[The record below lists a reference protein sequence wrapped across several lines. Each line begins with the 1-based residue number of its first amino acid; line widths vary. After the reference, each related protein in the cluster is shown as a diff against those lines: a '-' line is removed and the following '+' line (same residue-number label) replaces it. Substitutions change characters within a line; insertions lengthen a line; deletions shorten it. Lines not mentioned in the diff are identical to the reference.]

1 MRRGITY
8 TRTHAR
14 TECDIKEEHARS
26 SVRKKKKSAF
36 PRTLGARARAKDERR
51 FSKREKIPKK
61 RTLQHPRMTFTVFHH
76 ASIRVPGR
84 LERPSAV
91 GRLHRARGP
100 FFFVFFVIVVV
111 FFFFS
116 VGEFDESFHVLRRH
130 RGVFEPLSY
139 SEKRGE
145 RVVFGG
151 VRKGARKRARSVR
164 DAQTI
169 AFKPRAILFSV
180 ECAKKPAR
188 SRVACALR
196 RALPGNTLGD
206 DDAPLLK
213 YTRL

>member
-1 MRRGITY
+1 VRHKRR
-8 TRTHAR
+8 
-14 TECDIKEEHARS
+14 ARS
-26 SVRKKKKSAF
+26 LVSAKEKKRAHFLERS
-36 PRTLGARARAKDERR
+36 ARARAKDERR

-91 GRLHRARGP
+91 GRLHRAGGGP
-100 FFFVFFVIVVV
+100 FFFVVVVVVLVVVVVV

>member
-1 MRRGITY
+1 M
-8 TRTHAR
+8 
-14 TECDIKEEHARS
+14 
-26 SVRKKKKSAF
+26 
-36 PRTLGARARAKDERR
+36 
-51 FSKREKIPKK
+51 
-61 RTLQHPRMTFTVFHH
+61 VF
-76 ASIRVPGR
+76 
-84 LERPSAV
+84 
-91 GRLHRARGP
+91 
-100 FFFVFFVIVVV
+100 

-180 ECAKKPAR
+180 ECAKKTAR

-196 RALPGNTLGD
+196 RALPGNTRETWGRRRTIVKIYALDEKVLKSRCRRFVFERSRVKCCLPSFPRRRFFYTESRG
-206 DDAPLLK
+206 LLFS
-213 YTRL
+213 RSFFESVSEIGRRRSRGAFARARVSNLAFFGWISREDLCVE